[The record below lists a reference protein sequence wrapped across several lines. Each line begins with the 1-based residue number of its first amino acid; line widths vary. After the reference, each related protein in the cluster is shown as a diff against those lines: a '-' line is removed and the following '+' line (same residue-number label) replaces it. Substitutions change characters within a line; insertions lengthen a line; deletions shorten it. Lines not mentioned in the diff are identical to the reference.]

1 MSQSDID
8 TIYKSLRLL
17 PEFDGNP
24 HDRCMRP
31 ETMEKALEYVQDE
44 LNTLYLQSRNENG
57 PSHKKEW
64 PPQSL
69 SNQNFNL
76 PLNNFVP
83 KLSYAPTFPRQ
94 PLFNIPSTSRQ
105 PIQHHSQGW
114 RSNNMPNNNSPR
126 GFTRTQQ
133 MFRAPPPNYN
143 PNSNVFKL
151 PNKSYPQ
158 QNFTPRPMSGV
169 NPFIPKVLPPTGR
182 DWRLYGNPPPSNYF
196 KTREVNMNEFD
207 YDYNQNYNYYT
218 DYYNC
223 DPQDYYPTEQQPS
236 VFHGEPYIY
245 DESPIVEEID
255 QKVTSTENFHQVQKL
270 DKPK

>member
-24 HDRCMRP
+24 HVLTRFIHLCDQLVLAHFNTEPGNELSNLALINGILNKVTGPAAMYINANGIAENWSGIRSRIRCMRP

-57 PSHKKEW
+57 PCHKKEW

-83 KLSYAPTFPRQ
+83 KLSNAPTFPRQ

-114 RSNNMPNNNSPR
+114 RPNNMPNNNSPR

-143 PNSNVFKL
+143 PIL
-151 PNKSYPQ
+151 I
-158 QNFTPRPMSGV
+158 T
-169 NPFIPKVLPPTGR
+169 L
-182 DWRLYGNPPPSNYF
+182 
-196 KTREVNMNEFD
+196 
-207 YDYNQNYNYYT
+207 
-218 DYYNC
+218 
-223 DPQDYYPTEQQPS
+223 
-236 VFHGEPYIY
+236 
-245 DESPIVEEID
+245 
-255 QKVTSTENFHQVQKL
+255 
-270 DKPK
+270 

>member
-24 HDRCMRP
+24 HVLTRFIHLCDQLVLAHFNTEPGNELSNLALINGILNKVTGPAARYINANGIAENWSGIRSRIRCMRP

-83 KLSYAPTFPRQ
+83 KLSNAPTFPRQ
-94 PLFNIPSTSRQ
+94 PLFNIPSTSQHRYSITVKAGD
-105 PIQHHSQGW
+105 PIICRIITH
-114 RSNNMPNNNSPR
+114 PAVSP
-126 GFTRTQQ
+126 
-133 MFRAPPPNYN
+133 A
-143 PNSNVFKL
+143 L
-151 PNKSYPQ
+151 NKC
-158 QNFTPRPMSGV
+158 
-169 NPFIPKVLPPTGR
+169 LE
-182 DWRLYGNPPPSNYF
+182 LL
-196 KTREVNMNEFD
+196 
-207 YDYNQNYNYYT
+207 
-218 DYYNC
+218 
-223 DPQDYYPTEQQPS
+223 
-236 VFHGEPYIY
+236 
-245 DESPIVEEID
+245 
-255 QKVTSTENFHQVQKL
+255 HQTITLIVQKL